1 MTDTEQSLLTLLRR
15 ALFGC
20 ELPLPSDVDW
30 QRVFEEAVSHSVHLL
45 VYDCLTEQE
54 RAAIPKET
62 AALWRQE
69 VLSAMWYNEQLLGEQ
84 QEVLK
89 ALSGLPCVILKGS
102 SSAACYPRPELRCA
116 GDIDL
121 LLFPADVKK
130 AEAILCAGGYCPPED
145 NHPFH
150 RSMHR
155 EQFLV
160 ELHFEPPG
168 IPLGA
173 SGAPLREYFQNA
185 AGEGVLRG
193 GLPVLPPERQ
203 AVLLLLHKLEH
214 ITSSGLGL
222 RQLCDWAVFV
232 HRDMTPERWE
242 DLLPK
247 LSRFGLLHF
256 ARVITRI
263 CVENLA
269 LPPEDAPWC
278 MTANEGLCRAL
289 LEDILRTGNFG
300 CKEERYGQRLF
311 TDGRAE
317 NRLVSFFRTGV
328 ETCHTHWPACKEH
341 PLLLPVAPAVLV
353 LRYREQRKTGKRPPF
368 RPLAAYRSAGE
379 RQKLYHALRPFE
391 AEDAG
396 GNGM

>member
-20 ELPLPSDVDW
+20 ELPLPSDADW

-62 AALWRQE
+62 AVPWRQE

-130 AEAILCAGGYCPPED
+130 AEAILCAMGYCPPED

-168 IPLGA
+168 IPSGD
-173 SGAPLREYFQNA
+173 SGAPLREYFRYA
-185 AGEGVLRG
+185 AGEGIFRG

-232 HRDMTPERWE
+232 HRDMMPERWE

-263 CVENLA
+263 CVEELA
-269 LPPEDAPWC
+269 LPREDAPWC
-278 MTANEGLCRAL
+278 MTADEALCRAL
-289 LEDILRTGNFG
+289 LADILRTGNFG

-311 TDGRAE
+311 TDGR
-317 NRLVSFFRTGV
+317 TD
-328 ETCHTHWPACKEH
+328 
-341 PLLLPVAPAVLV
+341 
-353 LRYREQRKTGKRPPF
+353 RK
-368 RPLAAYRSAGE
+368 SVV
-379 RQKLYHALRPFE
+379 
-391 AEDAG
+391 
-396 GNGM
+396 

>member
-20 ELPLPSDVDW
+20 ELPLPPDADW
-30 QRVFEEAVSHSVHLL
+30 QSIFEEAVSHSVHLL

-130 AEAILCAGGYCPPED
+130 AEAILCARGYCPPED

-173 SGAPLREYFQNA
+173 SGAPCGNTSGMPREKESFA
-185 AGEGVLRG
+185 
-193 GLPVLPPERQ
+193 
-203 AVLLLLHKLEH
+203 
-214 ITSSGLGL
+214 
-222 RQLCDWAVFV
+222 AVF
-232 HRDMTPERWE
+232 P
-242 DLLPK
+242 
-247 LSRFGLLHF
+247 S
-256 ARVITRI
+256 
-263 CVENLA
+263 
-269 LPPEDAPWC
+269 
-278 MTANEGLCRAL
+278 CR
-289 LEDILRTGNFG
+289 RSV
-300 CKEERYGQRLF
+300 RLF
-311 TDGRAE
+311 CCCSTSWSISQAADWGFGSSAIGR
-317 NRLVSFFRTGV
+317 RLSIVI
-328 ETCHTHWPACKEH
+328 
-341 PLLLPVAPAVLV
+341 
-353 LRYREQRKTGKRPPF
+353 
-368 RPLAAYRSAGE
+368 
-379 RQKLYHALRPFE
+379 
-391 AEDAG
+391 
-396 GNGM
+396 